1 MKKTTRELLMVAGVL
16 MILCSLYE
24 LKVKPLQHDKT
35 IQKEV
40 ESVEARI
47 ETASK
52 PDNTA
57 TEVLAEVIPE
67 EPQLNFPM
75 EEITEYKT
83 ALPWETSTK
92 KEILDYPSVGFI
104 EINSVDISV
113 PVRYSSKETAKSNLD
128 NAACITEFSKGDK
141 IYILGHNY
149 ETSTHENR
157 IFHNL
162 LEVKEGDIVS
172 LTLLRNIGGDEIA
185 TEYKYEVVFT
195 KRYSQDEFYE
205 DNAKIL
211 TDNPDFSDNFNL
223 CLATC
228 NHDDTGRGRQV
239 VFCRLIEE

>member
-1 MKKTTRELLMVAGVL
+1 MVVGTV
-16 MILCSLYE
+16 MIVYSLYE
-24 LKVKPLQHDKT
+24 LKIKPTQHDKT

-40 ESVEARI
+40 SDIETRI
-47 ETASK
+47 EEASEPK
-52 PDNTA
+52 DTV

-67 EPQLNFPM
+67 EPQLNFPI
-75 EEITEYKT
+75 EEIAEYKK

-104 EINSVDISV
+104 KISSVDISV
-113 PVRYSSKETAKSNLD
+113 AVRYGSKEIAKSNLD

-162 LEVKEGDIVS
+162 LDVEEGDIVS
-172 LTLLRNIGGDEIA
+172 LTLLRNIGENEIA
-185 TEYKYEVVFT
+185 TEYKYKVAFS

-211 TDNPDFSDNFNL
+211 TDNPDYTGDFNL

-239 VFCRLIEE
+239 VFCQLVEE